1 MITLHYSP
9 TPNCWKV
16 AILLEEARIPYRV
29 QHYDIFAGDHLTA
42 AFQRINPNHKL
53 PAIVDDEPAGG
64 GEPIPVFE
72 SGAIL
77 VYLAEKCGRFIAPDA
92 RGRAATLQWLA
103 WQIAG
108 LGPMLGQANHFVRY
122 APQPQPYA
130 TERYVNESRR
140 LIHVLEHRL
149 GQAQYLAGEYSIADM
164 AAWPWVRFLGL
175 LQLDLADFPNVK
187 RWFDAI
193 EARAAVQRVF
203 TAPETAPNPA
213 YLQASARLT
222 PEQWSNLF
230 GDRMLRAPRTASE
243 S

>member
-16 AILLEEARIPYRV
+16 AILLEELATPYAIR
-29 QHYDIFAGDHLTA
+29 HYDIFAGDHLTP
-42 AFQRINPNHKL
+42 AFRHLNPNHKI
-53 PAIVDDEPAGG
+53 PVIVDDDPAGG
-64 GEPIPVFE
+64 GPSITVFE

-77 VYLAEKCGRFIAPDA
+77 VYLAEKSRRFLARDL
-92 RGRAATLQWLA
+92 RGRTDTLQWLS

-122 APQPQPYA
+122 APQPQAYA

-149 GQAQYLAGEYSIADM
+149 GQSPYLAGEYSIADM

-175 LQLDLADFPNVK
+175 LQLELADFPNTK
-187 RWFDAI
+187 RWFEAI
-193 EARAAVQRVF
+193 EARAAVQKVF

-230 GDRMLRAPRTASE
+230 GERMLRAPCASPE
-243 S
+243 A

>member
-16 AILLEEARIPYRV
+16 AILLEELALPYVVR
-29 QHYDIFAGDHLTA
+29 HYDIFAGDHLTPE
-42 AFQRINPNHKL
+42 FRRLNPNHKI
-53 PAIVDDEPAGG
+53 PVIVDDAPADRDEPL
-64 GEPIPVFE
+64 IVFE

-77 VYLAEKCGRFIAPDA
+77 FYLADKSGRFMAQDA
-92 RGRAATLQWLA
+92 RGRAATLQWLS

-130 TERYVNESRR
+130 TERYINESRR

-149 GQAQYLAGEYSIADM
+149 GQAPYLAGDYSIADM

-175 LQLDLADFPNVK
+175 LQLELADFPNVK
-187 RWFDAI
+187 RWFEAI
-193 EARAAVQRVF
+193 ESRAAVHKVF

-213 YLQASARLT
+213 YLQASAKLT

-230 GDRMLRAPRTASE
+230 GDRMLRAPHAPSE

>member
-16 AILLEEARIPYRV
+16 AILLEEATLSYRV

-53 PAIVDDEPAGG
+53 PAIVDDEPTGG
-64 GEPIPVFE
+64 GEPIAVFE

-77 VYLAEKCGRFIAPDA
+77 VYLAEKCGRFIAPGA

-149 GQAQYLAGEYSIADM
+149 GQAEYLAGEYSIADM
-164 AAWPWVRFLGL
+164 AAWPWVRFVGL

-187 RWFDAI
+187 RWFEAIDA
-193 EARAAVQRVF
+193 RSAVQKVF
-203 TAPETAPNPA
+203 TAPATAPNPA
-213 YLQASARLT
+213 YLQASAKLT
-222 PEQWSNLF
+222 PDQWSNLF
-230 GDRMLRAPRTASE
+230 GDRMLRAPLTASE

>member
-16 AILLEEARIPYRV
+16 AIMLEETQMPYRV

-42 AFQRINPNHKL
+42 AFQRVNPNHKL
-53 PAIVDDEPAGG
+53 PAIVDTEPADRGD
-64 GEPIPVFE
+64 PVTVFE

-77 VYLAEKCGRFIAPDA
+77 TYLAEKSGRFLSSDV
-92 RGRAATLQWLA
+92 RLRSAAMQWLA

-130 TERYVNESRR
+130 TDRYVNESRR
-140 LIHVLEHRL
+140 LIRVLEHRL
-149 GQAQYLAGEYSIADM
+149 GEVPYLAGDYSIADM

-175 LQLDLADFPNVK
+175 LQLQLSDFPNLK
-187 RWFDAI
+187 RWFEAI
-193 EARAAVQRVF
+193 EARPAVERVF
-203 TAPETAPNPA
+203 ASPETAPNPA
-213 YLQASARLT
+213 YLQASPKLT
-222 PEQWSNLF
+222 AEQWSNLF
-230 GDRMLRAPRTASE
+230 GDRMLNAPGEKTKD
-243 S
+243 